1 MLLYE
6 IPMPLYEISMLCYA
20 MMYVVKYM
28 LRLIVST
35 CNNINY
41 NFLNMQ
47 KKKEVQLF
55 NVSPTYLHDHGF
67 ELESTLSKASAT
79 KATALLSN

>member
-47 KKKEVQLF
+47 KKKEVA
-55 NVSPTYLHDHGF
+55 PTYLHEHGF